1 VFSEVYAVLDK
12 NWKEVHHNT
21 LCEILAN
28 VERECSVEI
37 CFVKGAYQF
46 RGTLS
51 AITKV
56 LEKLSRESDCRQDVF
71 RESSGG
77 DAGSRG
83 QQRGKLSGDE
93 DTVQVDDETDRHTLA
108 TAADHVISDQSA
120 SALYS
125 ASDAPLSDGAASLHP
140 GTDEHCQNGSGKPQL
155 DQSENTTTAP
165 SLLLQ
170 PSPSATENSVPL
182 KTDRQASDKNAGTE
196 DCTTNASE
204 KPESQRSQQIDTT
217 NDPEATETENQEQ
230 GEEKASQLNIHHLLG
245 TSASTDTDKSAIPSN
260 CCTMTTSAVTPF
272 SKDNSSGR
280 RKEPSKIRKDLI
292 YTRES
297 EKT

>member
-1 VFSEVYAVLDK
+1 VFSEVSAVLDK

-56 LEKLSRESDCRQDVF
+56 LEKLSREPDCSHDVF
-71 RESSGG
+71 RESSGA
-77 DAGSRG
+77 DAASRD
-83 QQRGKLSGDE
+83 QQRGELSGDE
-93 DTVQVDDETDRHTLA
+93 DTVQVDETDRHTLA

-125 ASDAPLSDGAASLHP
+125 ASDAPLSDGCDSLHP
-140 GTDEHCQNGSGKPQL
+140 RTDEHGQNGSGKPRL
-155 DQSENTTTAP
+155 DQSEDTTTAP

-170 PSPSATENSVPL
+170 PSAIENSVPP
-182 KTDRQASDKNAGTE
+182 KTDRQASDKNAGT
-196 DCTTNASE
+196 DDGTTNASE
-204 KPESQRSQQIDTT
+204 KPDSQRSQQIDTT
-217 NDPEATETENQEQ
+217 DDPEPTETENQEQ
-230 GEEKASQLNIHHLLG
+230 GEEKASQPNIHHLLG
-245 TSASTDTDKSAIPSN
+245 TSASTYTDKSAIPSN

-280 RKEPSKIRKDLI
+280 RNEPSKIRKDLI